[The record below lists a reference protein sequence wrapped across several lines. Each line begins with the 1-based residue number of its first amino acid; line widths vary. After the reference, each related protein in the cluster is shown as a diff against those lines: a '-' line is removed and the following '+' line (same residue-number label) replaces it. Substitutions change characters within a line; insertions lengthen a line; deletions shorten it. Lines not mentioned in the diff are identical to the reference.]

1 MTLFVML
8 VVLIGAMCH
17 ASWNVLVKSSTDKML
32 DTAIIHLLC
41 SLFAIPFCLG
51 LGFPQTAAWPYLALS
66 LLIHIGYYFALA
78 QAYHHGDL
86 GLTYPLMRGVAP
98 LLVALG
104 SLIFMDGPTLSMLG
118 WIGVALICTGVLSL
132 GLSAGLFQHRRA
144 ILIALMNSAIIA
156 SFTLVDAM
164 GVRASQNPP
173 QYIAAVLA
181 LDGWAFGLWV
191 LFIRRKRVVDYV
203 KTRWLMA
210 LGGAVASTGSYSIAL
225 WAVSVAPVA
234 AVAALRESSV
244 LFAVLLGAFFLKER
258 LTPRRVLAIVVM
270 VMGAVALRLA

>member
-234 AVAALRESSV
+234 AVAALRETSV

>member
-51 LGFPQTAAWPYLALS
+51 LGFPQAAAWPYLALS

-78 QAYHHGDL
+78 KAYHHGDL

-258 LTPRRVLAIVVM
+258 LTPRRVLAVVVM

>member
-51 LGFPQTAAWPYLALS
+51 LGFPQAASWPYLALS

-78 QAYHHGDL
+78 KAYHHGDL

-164 GVRASQNPP
+164 GVRTSQNPP

-181 LDGWAFGLWV
+181 LDGWTFGLWV